1 MNQDELKNGWSRVQ
15 EMFSHFCHS
24 ERLAQEAK
32 LGFSKDGRGAIFL
45 YMAHRDSVCTYASR
59 DWIEESIDENL
70 DHGVFKQALLSAI
83 NLYKPDTQ
91 AIILVS
97 FDDIFLS
104 ETISYQWFE
113 IDILQSQS

>member
-15 EMFSHFCHS
+15 EMFSNFCCS

-45 YMAHRDSVCTYASR
+45 YMAHGDSVCTYAPR
-59 DWIEESIDENL
+59 DWIDESIDEIV
-70 DHGVFKQALLSAI
+70 DDGVFKQELLKAI
-83 NLYKPDTQ
+83 DLYQPDSQ

-113 IDILQSQS
+113 IDILRS